1 MRGEHMKLRLGLS
14 GLWSLIGVSL
24 LMLSGFTSSAAQP
37 QTVVK
42 ITPQTLK
49 LRVGER
55 AIVDLEIEQVAELF
69 GAEVHLTFDPEVLEV
84 IDADTAKD
92 GIQIEAGTMPA
103 PDFVVQNAADN
114 QMGTVDY
121 ALTQLKP
128 SEPRSGS
135 GLLAR
140 VTFRGKRAAS
150 SQILLEQFVLADI
163 EGTAIEATPQHA
175 QVRVMNRSTWVLIA
189 AAGAIVLLLAGGG
202 IGFVVKRK

>member
-24 LMLSGFTSSAAQP
+24 LMLSGFASSAAQP

-42 ITPQTLK
+42 IVPQTLK

-55 AIVDLEIEQVAELF
+55 AIVDLQIEQVAELF
-69 GAEVHLTFDPEVLEV
+69 GAEVHLSFDPEVLEV
-84 IDADTAKD
+84 IDADPAED
-92 GIQIEAGTMPA
+92 GIQIEPGTMPA

-128 SEPRSGS
+128 SEPRSGN

-150 SQILLEQFVLADI
+150 SQILLDQFVLADI

-175 QVRVMNRSTWVLIA
+175 QVRVMDRSTWVLIA

>member
-1 MRGEHMKLRLGLS
+1 MKLRPGLP
-14 GLWSLIGVSL
+14 GLWSLIGISL
-24 LMLSGFTSSAAQP
+24 LMLSGFTPAAAQP

-42 ITPQTLK
+42 VVPQTLK

-55 AIVDLEIEQVAELF
+55 ATVDLVIEQVAELF
-69 GAEVHLTFDPEVLEV
+69 GAEIHLTFDPDVLEV
-84 IDADTAKD
+84 VDADGTKE
-92 GIQIEAGTMPA
+92 GVQIEPGVLPA

-114 QMGTVDY
+114 QAGTVDY

-128 SEPRSGS
+128 SEPRSGD

-140 VTFRGKRAAS
+140 VTFRGKSAAS

-163 EGTAIEATPQHA
+163 EGTAIEALPQHA

-189 AAGAIVLLLAGGG
+189 AAGAVVLLLAGGG

>member
-1 MRGEHMKLRLGLS
+1 
-14 GLWSLIGVSL
+14 V
-24 LMLSGFTSSAAQP
+24 
-37 QTVVK
+37 
-42 ITPQTLK
+42 
-49 LRVGER
+49 
-55 AIVDLEIEQVAELF
+55 IEQVSELF
-69 GAEVHLTFDPEVLEV
+69 GAEIHLTFDPEVLEV
-84 IDADTAKD
+84 VDADNAKD
-92 GIQIEAGTMPA
+92 GIQIEPGTLPA

-114 QMGTVDY
+114 QVGTVDY

-128 SEPRSGS
+128 SEPRSGD

-163 EGTAIEATPQHA
+163 EGTAIEALPQHA

-189 AAGAIVLLLAGGG
+189 AAGAVVLLLAGGG

>member
-1 MRGEHMKLRLGLS
+1 MRGDQMKPRLGLP
-14 GLWSLIGVSL
+14 GLWLLIAVSL
-24 LMLSGFTSSAAQP
+24 LMLSGFTPSAAQP

-42 ITPQTLK
+42 VVPQTLK

-55 AIVDLEIEQVAELF
+55 ATVELVIEQVSELF
-69 GAEVHLTFDPEVLEV
+69 GAEIHLTFDPEVLEV
-84 IDADTAKD
+84 VDADGAKE
-92 GIQIEAGTMPA
+92 GIQIEAGVLPA
-103 PDFVVQNAADN
+103 PDFVVQNSADN
-114 QMGTVDY
+114 QAGTVDY

-128 SEPRSGS
+128 SEPRSGD

-140 VTFRGKRAAS
+140 VTFRGRKAAS

-163 EGTAIEATPQHA
+163 EGTAIEALPQHA

-189 AAGAIVLLLAGGG
+189 AAGAAILLLAGGG